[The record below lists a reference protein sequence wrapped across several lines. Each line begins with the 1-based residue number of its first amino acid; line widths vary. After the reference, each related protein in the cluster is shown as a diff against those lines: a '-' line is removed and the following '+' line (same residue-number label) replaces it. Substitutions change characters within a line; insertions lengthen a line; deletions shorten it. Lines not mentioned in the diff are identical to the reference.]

1 MTRLFLVAIL
11 LLPATSFAYTFCRV
25 DLRDA
30 TIERHASAVC
40 DGRVVYSKGAG
51 RNNLGYGVFTEAMA
65 QVLEQDPNLR
75 VLNCEGTDFST
86 CYLVRN

>member
-1 MTRLFLVAIL
+1 MKVL
-11 LLPATSFAYTFCRV
+11 LLAAFLTPLPSLAYTFCRV

-30 TIERHASAVC
+30 TIERHVSAVC

-65 QVLEQDPNLR
+65 QVLDQDPTLR
-75 VLNCEGTDFST
+75 VLSCEGTDLST
-86 CYLVRN
+86 CYLSRN